1 MDRILPND
9 ARGLVVL
16 SVLACLL
23 LASCQDR
30 FDAEDKAFAR
40 AEQQQL
46 AAEFK
51 SQIAMLTTAEKQLPV
66 PAAKPVKI
74 PAGFSPPWNKAV
86 AGTLFVGAKPA
97 RHSLEDLFAR
107 TLKHSKQIKVF
118 SDLPLI
124 RETGIREA
132 RGRFDTHAFVETF
145 YSLTNEPVGSTLKT
159 GGPSRFHEYQTSLE
173 AGIKKK
179 LITGADLKF
188 SQWLA
193 RTTSNSVFF
202 VPHRQ
207 ATARLAL
214 MITQPLLKGAGVKY
228 NRSFIRIAKIDSQV
242 ARSEFVRQA
251 EAHLLEVNRA
261 YWSLYLARALCVQK
275 RKLVADTAALV
286 DKLAK
291 RTDIDTMQSQ
301 LKRARSALASR
312 QAELVRA
319 EMAVKNAEDRIKALI
334 NDPDLLPS
342 GKVEL
347 VPTDM
352 PSMAELK
359 VDMKQA
365 AAVALENRPEIRQA
379 FMQFKAAMIRRDM
392 AKNEVLPK
400 LDLVLEA
407 AISGLDNAGP
417 ITAAYDD
424 QWRHP
429 GFRIGLVF
437 DYPVENNT
445 AEARLLRRKLELRQ
459 QLSQLRTTVDTVLLE
474 VKIAARE
481 VVTRYHEMQARYQAL
496 RAAEEDV
503 RILAKRWEPFAGAD
517 GRGTMGYLRL
527 LIDAQERLAQAQQDL
542 AASTASYNVALVN
555 LQRAQGT
562 LLSYQDLKI
571 TRTKD
576 KDDLPVLNLE
586 KKKKP

>member
-9 ARGLVVL
+9 ARGLLVL
-16 SVLACLL
+16 SALSCLL
-23 LASCQDR
+23 LASCQEK
-30 FDAEDKAFAR
+30 FEAEDRDFAR

-46 AAEFK
+46 AAEFR
-51 SQIAMLTTAEKQLPV
+51 SQIAMLTKAEKQLPV
-66 PAAKPVKI
+66 PAAKPARI
-74 PAGFSPPWNKAV
+74 PPDFRPPWQKAV
-86 AGTLFVGAKPA
+86 ASKLFPDAAVS

-107 TLKHSKQIKVF
+107 TLMHSKQIKVF

-145 YSLTNEPVGSTLKT
+145 YSMTDEPVGSTLKT
-159 GGPSRFHEYQTSLE
+159 GGPSRFHEYQTSIE

-179 LITGADLKF
+179 LLTGADVKL

-193 RTTSNSVFF
+193 RTTNNSVYF
-202 VPHRQ
+202 VPHHQ
-207 ATARLAL
+207 ATARLSL

-228 NRSFIRIAKIDSQV
+228 NRSFIRIAKIDSEV
-242 ARSEFVRQA
+242 ARSEFIRQA

-261 YWSLYLARALCVQK
+261 YWSLHLARALCVQK

-286 DKLAK
+286 AKLAK
-291 RTDIDTMQSQ
+291 RADIDAMQSQ
-301 LKRARSALASR
+301 LKRARSALAKR

-334 NDPDLLPS
+334 NDPKLLAS

-347 VPTDM
+347 VPTD
-352 PSMAELK
+352 PPALAEMK

-379 FMQFKAAMIRRDM
+379 FMQFKAAMIRRNM
-392 AKNEVLPK
+392 AENEVLPK
-400 LDLVLEA
+400 LDLVLET

-429 GFRIGLVF
+429 GFRVGLVF
-437 DYPVENNT
+437 DYPIENNE

-459 QLSQLRTTVDTVLLE
+459 QISQLRTTVDTVLLE

-481 VVTRYHEMQARYQAL
+481 VATRYHEMQARYQAL

-503 RILAKRWEPFAGAD
+503 RILEKRWEPFAGAD

-527 LIDAQERLAQAQQDL
+527 LIEAQDRLAQAQEDF
-542 AASTASYNVALVN
+542 AASTAAYNVALVN

-562 LLSYQDLKI
+562 LLSYQDIKI
-571 TRTKD
+571 TRSKD
-576 KDDLPVLNLE
+576 RDDLPVLHLQ
-586 KKKKP
+586 KAKP